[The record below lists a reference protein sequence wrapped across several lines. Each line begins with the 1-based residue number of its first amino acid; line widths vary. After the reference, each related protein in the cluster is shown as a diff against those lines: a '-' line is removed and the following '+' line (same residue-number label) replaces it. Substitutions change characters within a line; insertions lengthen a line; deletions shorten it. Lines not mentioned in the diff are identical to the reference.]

1 MDKITK
7 LTELKKLLDNGL
19 LTQDEFNNFK
29 SELIMGNQFENNYVD
44 DLNSTQTNHSL
55 GRYLLLVLLFLGLL
69 AVTSYIFYFKDEWKR
84 ESEDKEEVYELKR
97 NESNFDSE
105 SKLEQKEEVVDM
117 QGVTFDEIN
126 PRILY
131 KPDPKALHS
140 EWKERELSGWG
151 GTFVAKKKII
161 NSKGVFLFGDL
172 YSTRGDL
179 IGGGPFYVIHSEW
192 DFSGIY

>member
-1 MDKITK
+1 
-7 LTELKKLLDNGL
+7 
-19 LTQDEFNNFK
+19 
-29 SELIMGNQFENNYVD
+29 
-44 DLNSTQTNHSL
+44 
-55 GRYLLLVLLFLGLL
+55 
-69 AVTSYIFYFKDEWKR
+69 
-84 ESEDKEEVYELKR
+84 
-97 NESNFDSE
+97 
-105 SKLEQKEEVVDM
+105 M

-179 IGGGPFYVIHSEW
+179 IGGGPFYVIYSEW

>member
-97 NESNFDSE
+97 NE
-105 SKLEQKEEVVDM
+105 
-117 QGVTFDEIN
+117 
-126 PRILY
+126 
-131 KPDPKALHS
+131 
-140 EWKERELSGWG
+140 
-151 GTFVAKKKII
+151 
-161 NSKGVFLFGDL
+161 
-172 YSTRGDL
+172 
-179 IGGGPFYVIHSEW
+179 
-192 DFSGIY
+192 